1 MSRILAI
8 AGAAL
13 VLFCN
18 TSAIAQSVPVN
29 ELAGAVVRLKTYIN
43 PDARTGSN
51 LGHQREGSAVVIDS
65 GGLLLTIGYLMVEA
79 QAAEVI
85 TNEGRAV
92 PANIVGYDHE
102 SGFGLLQA
110 TAPLNV
116 RPIQL
121 GSSAELKEG
130 QNAAIVGAGGLQRI
144 AAVEVVSRREFAG
157 NWEYLLDD
165 AIFTS
170 PAYHPNWSG
179 TALLNAEGKLV
190 GIGSLIVGD
199 AGRKGAPL
207 PGNMFVPI
215 DRLPP
220 ILGDLLATGH
230 AATATPW
237 LGITTEEGRRGLVV
251 ARAVAGGPAE
261 KAGIK
266 RGDFIA
272 GVDGKRAEDLAD
284 FYRKVRALGSAGVT
298 VPLDIEREGTKQ
310 RIDIPSAN
318 RRDHLKLNSTL

>member
-1 MSRILAI
+1 MPRIVAI
-8 AGAAL
+8 AAA
-13 VLFCN
+13 VLALGL
-18 TSAIAQSVPVN
+18 SARGQAQSVPVN
-29 ELAGAVVRLKTYIN
+29 DLAAAVVRLKTYIN
-43 PDARTGSN
+43 PEARTGGN

-79 QAAEVI
+79 QAAEIV

-92 PANIVGYDHE
+92 AVNIVGYDHE

-110 TAPLNV
+110 SAPLNIQ
-116 RPIQL
+116 PIQM

-130 QNAAIVGAGGLQRI
+130 QAAAIIGAGGVRRI

-165 AIFTS
+165 AIFTT
-170 PAYHPNWSG
+170 PAYPNWSG
-179 TALLNAEGKLV
+179 TALVNAEGKLV

-230 AATATPW
+230 AGTATPW
-237 LGITTEEGRRGLVV
+237 LGITTEDGRRGLVV
-251 ARAVAGGPAE
+251 ARVVPGGPAE
-261 KAGIK
+261 KAGIR
-266 RGDFIA
+266 RGDVIV
-272 GVDGKRAEDLAD
+272 GVGGKQAEDLAD
-284 FYRKVRALGSAGVT
+284 FYRKVRAVGSAGVT
-298 VPLDIEREGTKQ
+298 VPLDIEREGSKQ

>member
-1 MSRILAI
+1 MPRIVALAV
-8 AGAAL
+8 AAL
-13 VLFCN
+13 ASLC
-18 TSAIAQSVPVN
+18 SASAMAQSVPVN
-29 ELAGAVVRLKTYIN
+29 ELAAAVVRLKTYIN

-102 SGFGLLQA
+102 FGFGLLQA

-130 QNAAIVGAGGLQRI
+130 QGAAIVGAGGLQRI

-220 ILGDLLATGH
+220 ILGDLLANGH

-237 LGITTEEGRRGLVV
+237 LGITTEEGRRGLGGRSRGRRRPGRKGGHQ
-251 ARAVAGGPAE
+251 AR
-261 KAGIK
+261 
-266 RGDFIA
+266 RFH
-272 GVDGKRAEDLAD
+272 
-284 FYRKVRALGSAGVT
+284 
-298 VPLDIEREGTKQ
+298 
-310 RIDIPSAN
+310 
-318 RRDHLKLNSTL
+318 RRR